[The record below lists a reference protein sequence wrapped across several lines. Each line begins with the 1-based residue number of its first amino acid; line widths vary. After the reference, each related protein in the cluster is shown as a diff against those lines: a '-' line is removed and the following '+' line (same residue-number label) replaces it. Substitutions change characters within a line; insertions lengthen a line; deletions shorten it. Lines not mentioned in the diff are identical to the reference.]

1 MTPADD
7 LDTAPDPNP
16 YPGNEHAGPSEAAPP
31 PGQTERELRFE
42 LVTIRDRLTHDS
54 AGGGYQQL
62 PGQTRRRAAL
72 LKRERQIVAH
82 LERLQPPLTLED
94 SPPDP

>member
-1 MTPADD
+1 MAPTGDT
-7 LDTAPDPNP
+7 DTAPDPNP
-16 YPGNEHAGPSEAAPP
+16 SPGNVHHGPPEAAPP
-31 PGQTERELRFE
+31 PRQSERELRFE
-42 LVTIRDRLTHDS
+42 LVTIRERLNNDS

>member
-1 MTPADD
+1 MTPTPD
-7 LDTAPDPNP
+7 LDTAPDPNRS
-16 YPGNEHAGPSEAAPP
+16 PGNEHARPPEAAAPP
-31 PGQTERELRFE
+31 GQRERELRFE

-72 LKRERQIVAH
+72 IRRERQIVAQ
-82 LERLQPPLTLED
+82 LERLQLPLTLD
-94 SPPDP
+94 VSPPQP